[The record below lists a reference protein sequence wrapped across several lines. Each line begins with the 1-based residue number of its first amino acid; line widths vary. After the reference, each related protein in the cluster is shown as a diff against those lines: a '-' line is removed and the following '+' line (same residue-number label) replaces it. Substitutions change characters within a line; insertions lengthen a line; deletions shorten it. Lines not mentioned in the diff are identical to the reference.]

1 MAGFKTHIS
10 VSTACGI
17 GYGLAG
23 YYYFDVPADEAI
35 LAGTLCSFGGM
46 LPDLDSNSGVPV
58 RETFAFLSAIVPMMV
73 MARLRDTGLPPHTLL
88 VVGILTYFVM
98 RFGVSKLFKKY
109 TVHRGMWHSIPAAL
123 SVGLLVYILA
133 YAHGQFLAI
142 YTAVGAWL
150 GFMSHLVLD
159 EIWSVERKGARVRLK
174 KSFGTALKFW
184 TTRSLWAN
192 VSTYGK
198 LAILIAIVVL
208 QPKWLTEV
216 HPHNENG
223 AGPAR
228 QVADER
234 NNNART
240 REHADESNVL
250 R

>member
-10 VSTACGI
+10 TSTACGI

-23 YYYFDVPADEAI
+23 YYYMNVPADEAI

-46 LPDLDSNSGVPV
+46 LPDLDSSSGVPV

-73 MARLRDTGLPPHTLL
+73 MARLRDSGLSPHTLL
-88 VVGILTYFVM
+88 VIGILTYFVM

-109 TVHRGMWHSIPAAL
+109 TVHRGMWHSIPAAA

-133 YAHGQFLAI
+133 YSHGQFLAI
-142 YTAVGAWL
+142 YTAGAAVL

-159 EIWSVERKGARVRLK
+159 EIWSVERNGVRVRLK

-184 TTRSLWAN
+184 STKSMWAN

-198 LAILIAIVVL
+198 LALLVAIVAM

-216 HPHNENG
+216 HPHAQPESP
-223 AGPAR
+223 AGK

-234 NNNART
+234 ADK
-240 REHADESNVL
+240 EHVDGKAASRLL

>member
-10 VSTACGI
+10 TSTACGI

-23 YYYFDVPADEAI
+23 YYYMNVPADEAI

-46 LPDLDSNSGVPV
+46 LPDLDSDSGVPV

-73 MARLRDTGLPPHTLL
+73 MARLRDSGLSPHTLL
-88 VVGILTYFVM
+88 VIGILTYVVM
-98 RFGVSKLFKKY
+98 RFGVSRLFKKY
-109 TVHRGMWHSIPAAL
+109 TVHRGMWHSIPAAA

-133 YAHGQFLAI
+133 YAHGQFLAV
-142 YTAVGAWL
+142 YTAGGAVL

-159 EIWSVERKGARVRLK
+159 EIWSVERKGVRVRLK

-184 TTRSLWAN
+184 STRSMWAN

-198 LAILIAIVVL
+198 LALLVAIVVM

-216 HPHNENG
+216 HPHAQPES
-223 AGPAR
+223 PR
-228 QVADER
+228 EKQVADER
-234 NNNART
+234 
-240 REHADESNVL
+240 ADKDHIDRKAAGRLL